1 MDLLEKKTYGY
12 RERDE
17 EARKEFLPKI
27 RGYAPERFVY
37 IDEAGIDNTI
47 DYPYG
52 YCHKSERFEALK
64 LGHCSERVS
73 VISGWWRGSTIAPMV
88 FEGYCN
94 TELVCWCGE
103 HPSFAMS
110 KNTQAISPLR

>member
-1 MDLLEKKTYGY
+1 MVKLSKELDLLEKKTYGY

-17 EARKEFLPKI
+17 EARKEFLEKI

-64 LGHCSERVS
+64 LGHCSSRVS
-73 VISGWWRGSTIAPMV
+73 VISGWWRDSIANNGL
-88 FEGYCN
+88 FRTLSIFKLLSEQGFSN
-94 TELVCWCGE
+94 GL
-103 HPSFAMS
+103 S
-110 KNTQAISPLR
+110 